1 MEKQYVDDGFPTDF
15 PVIAP
20 FLADIDT
27 SKGKGSIFYRQ
38 TESPTVLK
46 RAEADVK
53 RGFPD
58 ATFTPTHAFIATWE
72 NVSAYEE
79 VTRSSNPSN
88 RVRER
93 LRAVLNVTLEVW
105 LGVIK
110 AGHLWSVC
118 PNLRPRGCLNL
129 Q

>member
-27 SKGKGSIFYRQ
+27 SKGKGFIFYRQ

-79 VTRSSNPSN
+79 VTRSSSPSN
-88 RVRER
+88 RVREL
-93 LRAVLNVTLEVW
+93 LRVVLNVTLKVW
-105 LGVIK
+105 LY
-110 AGHLWSVC
+110 LSSF
-118 PNLRPRGCLNL
+118 
-129 Q
+129 